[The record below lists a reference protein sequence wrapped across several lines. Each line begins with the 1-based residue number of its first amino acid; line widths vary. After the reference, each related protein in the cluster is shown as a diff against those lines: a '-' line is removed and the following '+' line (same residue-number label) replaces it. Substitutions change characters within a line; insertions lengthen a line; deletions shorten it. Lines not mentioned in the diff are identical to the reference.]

1 MTRAALWLLGAFVTV
16 LVVAPALAP
25 YGASQR
31 FAGYPHAPPM
41 RMHVDGAGFY
51 AEPVRL
57 VDLLLQQYEPVAGGR
72 VPLPWSPAASEPVFL
87 LGADGLGR
95 DVLSQ
100 TLLGA
105 RPSLGLALLAT
116 LGTLAIG
123 AVLGAWAGMAGGR
136 VDAAIEKGGDVLLVL
151 PMLYAVVALRAA
163 LPLVLPLG
171 VVVASLTGIFVLLG
185 WPRVARGVRSI
196 VRVEASR
203 EYVLA
208 AVALGASRWRVLTR
222 HLLPACA
229 GFLAV
234 QMALLMP
241 AFVLTESTLS
251 YVGLGFPDGVPSW
264 GRALADAAQ
273 VSSLTRAPWTL
284 APAGAIFLVVLVTNL
299 LLDPA
304 REDDPGATPRTG

>member
-1 MTRAALWLLGAFVTV
+1 MTRAPLGLLGAFVA
-16 LVVAPALAP
+16 LLIVAPALAP
-25 YGASQR
+25 YGVSQR
-31 FAGYPHAPPM
+31 FDGYAHAPPM
-41 RMHVDGAGFY
+41 GVRLDGGGLY
-51 AEPVRL
+51 AVPVRL
-57 VDLLLQQYEPVAGGR
+57 IDRLLQQYEPIAGGR
-72 VPLPWSPAASEPVFL
+72 APLPWSPAASDPVFL
-87 LGADGLGR
+87 LGADALGR

-123 AVLGAWAGMAGGR
+123 ALLGAWAGMAGGR
-136 VDAAIEKGGDVLLVL
+136 VEAAIEKGGDVLLVL
-151 PMLYAVVALRAA
+151 PMVYAVVALRAA

-185 WPRVARGVRSI
+185 WPRVARGVRAI

-203 EYVLA
+203 EHVLA

-234 QMALLMP
+234 QTALLVP

-273 VSSLTRAPWTL
+273 ISSLTRAPWTL
-284 APAGAIFLVVLVTNL
+284 APAGAIFLVVLATNL

-304 REDDPGATPRTG
+304 SDDAPRG